1 MRKIFKKLLV
11 TTLALAIVMSGIIPG
26 TEPLEV
32 QAQTVGMD
40 SLYSI
45 EVFMK
50 DDGITFDRDCTLDID
65 GTREVYSSGETWT
78 NNSDNKYYVDEKE
91 IDTENPIIYLKSC
104 TFGGYKITV
113 FHDAG
118 MDYGTTMNSGLP
130 IELGD
135 STTIS
140 ISELRDR
147 IISSHIASGVVLSIF
162 EDKIYRDREL
172 TSTYSDSDVID
183 VSTGEISV
191 WREENTYF
199 IYKEVYARLDF
210 ENVPT
215 SGDCDASDSSSNDK
229 KEEESKPVE
238 QPKTPETHYGMFQED
253 AIRRLNL
260 AIENV
265 NKAVANGT
273 TDQTKKVELNTGIW
287 VSFHKSVY
295 EEIQKCD
302 VPVSIT
308 FIYQGTRYVVTI
320 PANADVL
327 SLVDQNGYCGFLN
340 LGAHYGYDSI
350 EKLW

>member
-1 MRKIFKKLLV
+1 MRKIFKRLLV
-11 TTLALAIVMSGIIPG
+11 TTLVLAIVMSGIIPG
-26 TEPLEV
+26 TEALEV
-32 QAQTVGMD
+32 QAK
-40 SLYSI
+40 SLS
-45 EVFMK
+45 EVNELDIIK
-50 DDGITFDRDCTLDID
+50 AGDTITFDKDYTLNID
-65 GTREVYSSGETWT
+65 GTSQEYASGITWT
-78 NNSDNKYYVDEKE
+78 NDGSGEYFVDE
-91 IDTENPIIYLKSC
+91 IDINGENPFIKLKSC
-104 TFGGYKITV
+104 TFNGYKITV
-113 FHDAG
+113 FHDAA
-118 MDYGTTMNSGLP
+118 MDYGTNMNSGIP
-130 IELGD
+130 IELGSD
-135 STTIS
+135 TTIS

-162 EDKIYRDREL
+162 EDKIYEDREL
-172 TSTYSDSDVID
+172 TTTYSDNDVID
-183 VSTGEISV
+183 VSSGEISV
-191 WREENTYF
+191 WREGGTYS

-215 SGDCDASDSSSNDK
+215 SGDCGTSDSSSNGK
-229 KEEESKPVE
+229 KEEESKAVE

-273 TDQTKKVELNTGIW
+273 TNEAKKVELNTGIW

-295 EEIQKCD
+295 EEIQKCN

-327 SLVDQNGYCGFLN
+327 SLVDENGYCGFFN
-340 LGAHYGYDSI
+340 LGAHYGYDSV

>member
-1 MRKIFKKLLV
+1 MRKIFKRLLV
-11 TTLALAIVMSGIIPG
+11 TTLVLAIVMSGIIPG
-26 TEPLEV
+26 TEALEV
-32 QAQTVGMD
+32 QAK
-40 SLYSI
+40 SLS
-45 EVFMK
+45 EVNELDIIK
-50 DDGITFDRDCTLDID
+50 AGDTITFDKDYTLNID
-65 GTREVYSSGETWT
+65 GTSQEYASGITWT
-78 NNSDNKYYVDEKE
+78 NDGSGEYYVDAIE
-91 IDTENPIIYLKSC
+91 DFTIYLKSC

-130 IELGD
+130 IELGSD
-135 STTIS
+135 TTIS

-215 SGDCDASDSSSNDK
+215 SGDCDTSDSSSGDK

>member
-1 MRKIFKKLLV
+1 MRKKFKRLLV

-26 TEPLEV
+26 TEALEV
-32 QAQTVGMD
+32 QAK
-40 SLYSI
+40 SLSEVNELDIIKAGDTI
-45 EVFMK
+45 E
-50 DDGITFDRDCTLDID
+50 FDRAFTVDIEGESQVYTFSNPWSND
-65 GTREVYSSGETWT
+65 GSGE
-78 NNSDNKYYVDEKE
+78 YFVDE
-91 IDTENPIIYLKSC
+91 IDINGENPFVKLKSC
-104 TFGGYKITV
+104 TFSGYKITV
-113 FHDAG
+113 FHDAA
-118 MDYGTTMNSGLP
+118 MDYGTNMNSGIP
-130 IELGD
+130 IELGSD
-135 STTIS
+135 TTIN

-162 EDKIYRDREL
+162 EDEIYKDREL
-172 TSTYSDSDVID
+172 TTTYNDNDVID
-183 VSTGEISV
+183 VSSGEISV
-191 WREENTYF
+191 WREGGTYS
-199 IYKEVYARLDF
+199 IKKEVYARLDF

-215 SGDCDASDSSSNDK
+215 SGDCDTSDSSSDDK

-238 QPKTPETHYGMFQED
+238 PPKTPETHYGMFQED

-265 NKAVANGT
+265 NKAVTNGT
-273 TDQTKKVELNTGIW
+273 TNQTKKVELNTGVW

-295 EEIQKCD
+295 EEIQKCT
-302 VPVSIT
+302 VPVSIS

-327 SLVDQNGYCGFLN
+327 SLVDENGFCGFLN

>member
-1 MRKIFKKLLV
+1 MRKIFKRLLV

-32 QAQTVGMD
+32 QAK
-40 SLYSI
+40 SLSEVNELDIIKAGDTI
-45 EVFMK
+45 E
-50 DDGITFDRDCTLDID
+50 FDRDFTVDID
-65 GTREVYSSGETWT
+65 GESQVYTFSNPWSNDGSGE
-78 NNSDNKYYVDEKE
+78 YFVDE
-91 IDTENPIIYLKSC
+91 IDINGENPFVKLKSC
-104 TFGGYKITV
+104 TFSGYEITV

-118 MDYGTTMNSGLP
+118 MDYGTNMNSGIP

-140 ISELRDR
+140 ISELIDR
-147 IISSHIASGVVLSIF
+147 IISSHITGGTVLSIL
-162 EDKIYRDREL
+162 DNKIYKDREL
-172 TSTYSDSDVID
+172 TTTYSDSDIID
-183 VSTGEISV
+183 VSSGEISV
-191 WREENTYF
+191 WREGGTYS
-199 IYKEVYARLDF
+199 IKIEVYARLDF

-215 SGDCDASDSSSNDK
+215 NVPQTPSNDK

-253 AIRRLNL
+253 AIRKLNMAL
-260 AIENV
+260 ENV

-273 TDQTKKVELNTGIW
+273 TNQTKKVELNTGVW

-295 EEIQKCD
+295 EEIQKCN

-308 FIYQGTRYVVTI
+308 FIHQGTRYVVTI

-327 SLVDQNGYCGFLN
+327 SLVDKNGYCGFLN
-340 LGAHYGYDSI
+340 LGAHYGYDSV

>member
-26 TEPLEV
+26 TQPLEV
-32 QAQTVGMD
+32 QAR
-40 SLYSI
+40 SLSEVNELDIIKAGDTI
-45 EVFMK
+45 E
-50 DDGITFDRDCTLDID
+50 FDRDFTVDID
-65 GTREVYSSGETWT
+65 GESQVYTSSNPWSNDGGGE
-78 NNSDNKYYVDEKE
+78 YFVDE
-91 IDTENPIIYLKSC
+91 IDINVENPFVKLKSC
-104 TFGGYKITV
+104 TFSGYKITV
-113 FHDAG
+113 FHDAA
-118 MDYGTTMNSGLP
+118 MDYGTNMNSGIP

-162 EDKIYRDREL
+162 EDKIYQDREL
-172 TSTYSDSDVID
+172 TTTYSDSDVIN
-183 VSTGEISV
+183 VSSGEISV
-191 WREENTYF
+191 WREGGTYS

-215 SGDCDASDSSSNDK
+215 NVPQTSSNDK

-265 NKAVANGT
+265 NKAVADGT
-273 TDQTKKVELNTGIW
+273 TNQTKKVELNTGVW

-295 EEIQKCD
+295 EKIQKCT
-302 VPVSIT
+302 VPVSIS

-327 SLVDQNGYCGFLN
+327 SLVDENGYCGFLN
-340 LGAHYGYDSI
+340 LGAHYGYDSV

>member
-1 MRKIFKKLLV
+1 MGKIFKRLLV

-26 TEPLEV
+26 TEALNV
-32 QAQTVGMD
+32 QAKAIGEISTLDIIKAGD
-40 SLYSI
+40 T
-45 EVFMK
+45 
-50 DDGITFDRDCTLDID
+50 ITFDKDYTLNID
-65 GTREVYSSGETWT
+65 GTSQEYASGITWT
-78 NNSDNKYYVDEKE
+78 NDGSGEYYVDAIE
-91 IDTENPIIYLKSC
+91 DFTIYLKSC

-130 IELGD
+130 IELGSD
-135 STTIS
+135 TTIS
-140 ISELRDR
+140 IGELRDR
-147 IISSHIASGVVLSIF
+147 IVSSHIASGVVLSIL
-162 EDKIYRDREL
+162 DNKIYKDREL

-191 WREENTYF
+191 WREENIYF

-215 SGDCDASDSSSNDK
+215 SGDCDTSDSSSGDK

-265 NKAVANGT
+265 NKAVTNGT
-273 TDQTKKVELNTGIW
+273 TNQTKKVELNTGVW

-295 EEIQKCD
+295 EEIQKCT
-302 VPVSIT
+302 VPVSIS

-327 SLVDQNGYCGFLN
+327 SLVDENGFCGFLN

>member
-1 MRKIFKKLLV
+1 MRKIFKRLLV
-11 TTLALAIVMSGIIPG
+11 TTLVLAIVMSGIIPG
-26 TEPLEV
+26 TEALEV
-32 QAQTVGMD
+32 QAK
-40 SLYSI
+40 SLS
-45 EVFMK
+45 EVNELDIIK
-50 DDGITFDRDCTLDID
+50 AGDTITFDKDYTLNID
-65 GTREVYSSGETWT
+65 GTSQEYASGITWT
-78 NNSDNKYYVDEKE
+78 NDGSGEYYVDAIE
-91 IDTENPIIYLKSC
+91 DFTIYLKSC

-130 IELGD
+130 IELGSD
-135 STTIS
+135 TTIC

-215 SGDCDASDSSSNDK
+215 SGDCDTSDSSSGDK